1 MEGCTLGARA
11 TVNGNILTRGSVMD
25 DEASLGSWFNQL
37 SVIGQGAVMCPD
49 SGILDFQF
57 RGSVRVAFQGRMIP
71 SGSRLLGGCLGDR
84 AFLGPGVKL
93 LSGQEVPNDCVLVPN
108 PRGLVRNLD
117 NDLPD
122 CVVRIDAG
130 RRADRR
136 PKTRPDLAIGD

>member
-1 MEGCTLGARA
+1 M
-11 TVNGNILTRGSVMD
+11 
-25 DEASLGSWFNQL
+25 
-37 SVIGQGAVMCPD
+37 IGQGAVMCPD

-57 RGSVRVAFQGRMIP
+57 RSSVRVAFQGRMIP

-93 LSGQEVPNDCVLVPN
+93 LCGQELPNDCVLVPS

-122 CVVRIDAG
+122 NVIRMDAG
-130 RRADRR
+130 RKNDRR
-136 PKTRPDLAIGD
+136 PRPRPDLAVGEDT